1 MNIRLTLNYLGT
13 AYHGWQRQQNAVTIQ
28 QTLEDAFA
36 SLMGV
41 HTPFIGC
48 GRTDAG
54 VHARG
59 YVANTRAETGIPLEK
74 LPLALNA
81 RLPRDISVFAAEAA
95 PEEFHAV
102 FSCTAKEYTYTI
114 QNGRVRDPF
123 LNDRTMFIPAPL
135 DVERMQTCSAEFL
148 GEHDFSAVRSLGSNV
163 STTVR
168 TVYDCEVAAQGSLI
182 TIRIKASGFL
192 YNMARAM
199 AGTLVYAGLGKLA
212 PGDIAEILQSGD
224 RRLAGPTL
232 EAGGLCMTG
241 VWYEKGSV

>member
-1 MNIRLTLNYLGT
+1 MNIRFTLNYMGT
-13 AYHGWQRQQNAVTIQ
+13 AYHGWQRQQNAVTVQ

-36 SLMGV
+36 ALVGA
-41 HTPFIGC
+41 HAPFIGC

-59 YVANTRAETGIPLEK
+59 YVANTRAETVIPLEK

-81 RLPRDISVFAAEAA
+81 RLPRDISVSAAEPV
-95 PEEFHAV
+95 PEAFHAV
-102 FSCTAKEYTYTI
+102 FSCRAKEYTYTI

-123 LNDRTMFIPAPL
+123 LNDRAMFIPTPL
-135 DVERMQTCSAEFL
+135 DIDRMQACSVEFL

-168 TVYDCEVAAQGSLI
+168 TVYDCDVTKKGNIVAV
-182 TIRIKASGFL
+182 RIKASGFL

-199 AGTLVYAGLGKLA
+199 AGTLVYAGLRKLA
-212 PGDIAEILQSGD
+212 PGDISAILKSGD

-241 VWYEKGSV
+241 VWY

>member
-1 MNIRLTLNYLGT
+1 MNIRLTLNYMGT
-13 AYHGWQRQQNAVTIQ
+13 AYHGWQRQQNAVTVQ
-28 QTLEDAFA
+28 QTLEDTFA
-36 SLMGV
+36 TLTQTRV
-41 HTPFIGC
+41 PFIGC

-59 YVANTRAETGIPLEK
+59 YVANVHAETGIPMEK

-81 RLPRDISVFAAEAA
+81 RLPRDISVFKAELV
-95 PEEFHAV
+95 PEDFHAV

-123 LNDRTMFIPAPL
+123 LNDRALFIPTPL
-135 DVERMQTCSAEFL
+135 DIDRMQACAEEFL

-168 TVYDCEVAAQGSLI
+168 TVFDCEVRAQGTLI
-182 TIRIKASGFL
+182 TVRIKASGFL

-199 AGTLVYAGLGKLA
+199 AGTLVYAGLHKLA
-212 PGDIAEILQSGD
+212 PGDISDILKSGD

-241 VWYEKGSV
+241 VWY

>member
-1 MNIRLTLNYLGT
+1 MNIRFTLNYMGT
-13 AYHGWQRQQNAVTIQ
+13 AYHGWQRQQNAVTVQ

-36 SLMGV
+36 SLTGV
-41 HTPFIGC
+41 HTPFVGC

-59 YVANTRAETGIPLEK
+59 YVANARAETGIPMEK

-81 RLPRDISVFAAEAA
+81 RLPRDISVFAAEAVPDA
-95 PEEFHAV
+95 FHAV

-123 LNDRTMFIPAPL
+123 LNDRSMFIPTPL
-135 DVERMQTCSAEFL
+135 DVDRMRACSAEFL

-163 STTVR
+163 TTTVR
-168 TVYDCEVAAQGSLI
+168 TVYDCEVTAQGGI
-182 TIRIKASGFL
+182 IAIRIKASGFL

-199 AGTLVYAGLGKLA
+199 AGTLVYAGLCKLA
-212 PGDIAEILQSGD
+212 PGDISDILRSGD

-241 VWYEKGSV
+241 VWY

>member
-1 MNIRLTLNYLGT
+1 MNIRLTLNYMGT
-13 AYHGWQRQQNAVTIQ
+13 AYHGWQRQQNAVTVQ

-36 SLMGV
+36 SLTGT
-41 HTPFIGC
+41 HTPFVGC

-59 YVANTRAETGIPLEK
+59 YVANTRAETGIPMEK

-81 RLPRDISVFAAEAA
+81 RLPRDISVCGAEVV
-95 PEEFHAV
+95 PEDFHAV

-123 LNDRTMFIPAPL
+123 LNDRAMFLPAPL
-135 DVERMQTCSAEFL
+135 DVGRMRTCAAEFL

-168 TVYDCEVAAQGSLI
+168 TVYACEVTAQGDLI
-182 TIRIKASGFL
+182 SIRIKASGFL

-199 AGTLVYAGLGKLA
+199 AGTLVYAGLHKLS
-212 PGDIAEILQSGD
+212 PGDISDILRSGD
-224 RRLAGPTL
+224 RWLAGPTL

-241 VWYEKGSV
+241 VWY